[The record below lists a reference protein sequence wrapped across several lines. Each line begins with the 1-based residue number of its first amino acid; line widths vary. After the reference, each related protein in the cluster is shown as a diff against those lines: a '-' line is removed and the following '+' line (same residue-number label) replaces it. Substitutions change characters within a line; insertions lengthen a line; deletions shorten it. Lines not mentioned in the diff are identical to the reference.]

1 MPNRLAEETSPYL
14 LQHADNPV
22 DWQPWGPEALA
33 EAERRDL
40 PLLVSIGYSACHW
53 CHVME
58 HESFSDPEV
67 ARIMNE
73 NFVCIKVDREERPD
87 VDAVFMDACQAMTGS
102 GGWPLNAFATA
113 DGRPFWAGT
122 YFPPTDRGGHP
133 AWRSVLTAIADS
145 WRTERQE
152 ILASSERVVER
163 LGSTTR
169 LEPAESIPG
178 EETLAAAVDALETIY
193 DHENGGFG
201 RAPKFPA
208 TEAVEFLLARGETE
222 MSLGSLRAMAA
233 GGIHDQIGGG
243 FARYAVDSRW
253 IVPHFEKMLYDNALL
268 ARAYLHGWQVNGD
281 PCLLEVCRMTLDWL
295 LREMRSE
302 DGAFHASIDADDEL
316 GEGRFYAWSP
326 ELVAEALPDPADAD
340 AACRAFGITDSGN
353 WEDGLTV
360 AVAGQPV
367 DDLERLRFAL
377 YESRSK
383 RPRPSTDTKIL
394 TGWNA
399 LAMSALA
406 DAGAVLGDRQ
416 YIDAAVRC
424 ADHLLASLRDSDG
437 RILRCRRKDSGVLG
451 VLEDSALMLAAL
463 IDLFETTGDER
474 WFTEAVALADSTWDR
489 FGDPDA
495 GGFFSTP
502 ADGEVLAVRRK
513 DIEDR
518 PVPSGNATMALALI
532 RLHALTG
539 EGRHL
544 DRAEGVMRILGPLV
558 ERLPLALGR
567 ILLALQIRSVGI
579 NEVAIIG
586 PAPESLLGAMRAKLR
601 RNVVVAVAP
610 TASSSVPLLAGREPT
625 GGATLAWVCRDFAC
639 QMPTDNPDELA
650 SQLDGHASVD

>member
-1 MPNRLAEETSPYL
+1 MTNRLAEETSPYL
-14 LQHADNPV
+14 LQHAENPV
-22 DWQPWGPEALA
+22 EWQPWGPEALA
-33 EAERRDL
+33 EAETRDL

-58 HESFSDPEV
+58 HESFSDPEI
-67 ARIMNE
+67 ARLMND

-87 VDAVFMDACQAMTGS
+87 VDALFMDACQAMTGS
-102 GGWPLNAFATA
+102 GGWPLNAFATP

-122 YFPPTDRGGHP
+122 YFPPTERGGQP
-133 AWRSVLTAIADS
+133 AWRSVLTALADS
-145 WRTERQE
+145 WQTERRE

-163 LGSTTR
+163 LGSTVR
-169 LEPAESIPG
+169 LEPADSIPG
-178 EETLAAAVDALETIY
+178 ADGLEASVDALESIY
-193 DHENGGFG
+193 DRENGGFG

-208 TEAVEFLLARGETE
+208 TEAIEFLLERGETA
-222 MSLGSLRAMAA
+222 MSVGALRAMAE

-268 ARAYLHGWQVNGD
+268 ARAYLHGWQVTGD
-281 PCLLEVCRMTLDWL
+281 PYLLEVCRRTLDWM
-295 LREMRSE
+295 LREMRSPE
-302 DGAFHASIDADDEL
+302 GAFYASIDADDEL

-326 ELVAEALPDPADAD
+326 ELVAEALPDPNDAA

-360 AVAGQPV
+360 AVAGEPV
-367 DDLERLRFAL
+367 DDVERLRDAL
-377 YESRSK
+377 YKARAT
-383 RPRPSTDTKIL
+383 RPRPATDTKVL

-399 LAMSALA
+399 LALSALA
-406 DAGAVLGDRQ
+406 DAGAILDDSD
-416 YIDAAVRC
+416 YLDAAVEC
-424 ADHLLASLRDSDG
+424 GHYLLESLRDDDG
-437 RILRCRRKDSGVLG
+437 RLLRCLRKGSGVLG

-463 IDLFETTGDER
+463 IDLYEATGQER
-474 WFTEAVALADSTWDR
+474 WFSEAVALADSTWER
-489 FGDPDA
+489 FGDPES

-502 ADGEVLAVRRK
+502 TDGEKLAVRRK

-518 PVPSGNATMALALI
+518 PVPSGNATMALALM

-539 EGRHL
+539 DGRHL

-567 ILLALQIRSVGI
+567 MLLALQIRADGI
-579 NEVAIIG
+579 DEVAIVG
-586 PAPESLLGAMRAKLR
+586 PAPEGFLTAVRSKLR

-610 TASSSVPLLAGREPT
+610 AASSSVPLLAGREPI
-625 GGATLAWVCRDFAC
+625 GDQTLAWLCRGFAC
-639 QMPTDNPDELA
+639 QMPADSPDQLA
-650 SQLDGHASVD
+650 GQLDGHASAG